1 VLFVSLQAIAE
12 HIAQERDN
20 AEREARDKETKV
32 LSLSRELEEI
42 NEKVEELERGKRML
56 QSELDE
62 LANTQG
68 TADKNVS
75 FLNVFSFQTKF

>member
-1 VLFVSLQAIAE
+1 VWLQAIAE

-20 AEREARDKETKV
+20 AKREARDKETKV

-75 FLNVFSFQTKF
+75 LSFATLLFLALI

>member
-1 VLFVSLQAIAE
+1 
-12 HIAQERDN
+12 
-20 AEREARDKETKV
+20 V

-75 FLNVFSFQTKF
+75 PLYYLQFLALILMICFFSLHFLSFLDCKHEHKNN